1 MEMNTQQTREYLKT
15 VSELEVSVYRQEQT
29 LEGAWENLVL
39 REVPKPNLEEP
50 KKSVTTFKSLEEMTK
65 EGDCKSVLLQL
76 DGIVQ
81 KLMIP
86 VTNFHLPAKTL
97 RQLFGKCSPQV

>member
-1 MEMNTQQTREYLKT
+1 
-15 VSELEVSVYRQEQT
+15 
-29 LEGAWENLVL
+29 
-39 REVPKPNLEEP
+39 
-50 KKSVTTFKSLEEMTK
+50 MTK

-76 DGIVQ
+76 DAIVQ

-97 RQLFGKCSPQV
+97 RQLFGKCCPQV

>member
-1 MEMNTQQTREYLKT
+1 MPSDSPLDATSHAFPTPVQVARATK
-15 VSELEVSVYRQEQT
+15 V
-29 LEGAWENLVL
+29 LVT
-39 REVPKPNLEEP
+39 
-50 KKSVTTFKSLEEMTK
+50 SGMFTFYSCDDPLEMTK

-76 DGIVQ
+76 DAIVQ

-97 RQLFGKCSPQV
+97 RQLFGKCCPQV